1 MGTVSQK
8 STPDSDKASESEQA
22 VLMGTAPHT
31 MSADVSDWAHNVVD
45 PWDPDFRVDYD
56 ADEEGPV
63 NNEADLQVL
72 DDNDP
77 TVVLDRFMA
86 FLKKFDRNEV
96 RVDQSDQPNDLL
108 RPNARPVKTNLQD
121 PEARRNQRCK
131 SRFCFLMVVGAM
143 KCFNKSMRTV
153 TKTLKKDGFV
163 SNNRITGD
171 EHKNFT
177 SFAPSS
183 TNSTSIW
190 SKSRSMPRVGK

>member
-121 PEARRNQRCK
+121 PEARRNQ

-177 SFAPSS
+177 SFATSS

>member
-8 STPDSDKASESEQA
+8 SMPDSDKASESEQA

-143 KCFNKSMRTV
+143 KCFNKSMRKV

-177 SFAPSS
+177 SFATSS

>member
-1 MGTVSQK
+1 MSQK
-8 STPDSDKASESEQA
+8 SMPDSDKASESEQA

-171 EHKNFT
+171 EHKSFT
-177 SFAPSS
+177 SFATSS